1 MKNRVPDSIYAVCS
15 EESDFVYYTNSD
27 IPHGLAKDLIDFF
40 GTPLT
45 DNESTTAKK
54 GQQ

>member
-40 GTPLT
+40 EIGR
-45 DNESTTAKK
+45 AHV
-54 GQQ
+54 